1 MQQELL
7 RAQWWPLITAEP
19 AALLTVLLSS
29 ASNYCRMHGQTG
41 LEPEILR
48 LKGDAL
54 RAINQAFD
62 DEQRRLSDGLLLAAA
77 EMASFEAING
87 SRDSFSTHMNGLGQ
101 MVALRNG
108 LASLGLHGLLR
119 RIIIWI
125 DLNSS
130 NLLQT
135 ARYFPGETYS
145 AVPSPNSD
153 HSAEHQ

>member
-62 DEQRRLSDGLLLAAA
+62 DEHRRLSDGLLLAAA

-101 MVALRNG
+101 MVTLRNG